1 MEKEAK
7 LASVS
12 DMEAIEERAD
22 YFEILERYAERLLCG
37 YRCLVEGCEK
47 IIEPSF
53 ETILRLNTAGKRA
66 SQGNLRGAMTNH
78 LKGHM
83 RRGEV

>member
-1 MEKEAK
+1 
-7 LASVS
+7 
-12 DMEAIEERAD
+12 MEAIEDRVD
-22 YFEILERYAERLLCG
+22 YFEILEMYAERLSSG
-37 YRCLVEGCEK
+37 YRCLVDGCDK

-53 ETILRLNTAGKRA
+53 ETMWRLKETGKRA

-83 RRGEV
+83 RRGQI